1 MNCCSEDKLSRRC
14 VRLLFADRSHQSVV
28 SPTAITDAVLQLEAL
43 LNKLEQAVANVM
55 NAVDNKRQVI
65 FVAFVYHR

>member
-1 MNCCSEDKLSRRC
+1 
-14 VRLLFADRSHQSVV
+14 V